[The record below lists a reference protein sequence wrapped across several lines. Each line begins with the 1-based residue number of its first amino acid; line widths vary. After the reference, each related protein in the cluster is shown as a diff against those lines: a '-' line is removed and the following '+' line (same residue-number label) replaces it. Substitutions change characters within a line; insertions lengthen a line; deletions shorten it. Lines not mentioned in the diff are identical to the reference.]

1 MRLGWTGCGGGG
13 GGGGGVGDKGWQQ
26 LWIISGFDEHARHAA
41 LDVVLIVAAPIESQ
55 AVD

>member
-1 MRLGWTGCGGGG
+1 MRLGWTGC
-13 GGGGGVGDKGWQQ
+13 GGGVGDKGWQQ